1 MARADEDASD
11 FGASPEIDYLL
22 SKTTPGTLPS
32 ARLKN
37 VRAIAIVDDP
47 ATNTAFFSCLSMKD
61 DDMAD
66 QANLETK
73 VADLS
78 AERDLL
84 AEEVTRLKTR
94 VTTLETEAT
103 AKSAELSVAK
113 TDIAAV
119 AVKEERARAGD
130 ILALCQKAGKAD
142 LSAKYITDGTPTT
155 DVQKSLFDV
164 LCSGNKSIG
173 EGENDLPAGKDENAA
188 YKAEYAALSA
198 EYTKRGVTEA
208 DYVSMR
214 RIDDGKDQLTKQA
227 A

>member
-1 MARADEDASD
+1 
-11 FGASPEIDYLL
+11 LL
-22 SKTTPGTLPS
+22 TTRP
-32 ARLKN
+32 R
-37 VRAIAIVDDP
+37 IQHFFP
-47 ATNTAFFSCLSMKD
+47 AFRCKGRRHGG
-61 DDMAD
+61 

-94 VTTLETEAT
+94 VTTLETDAT

-113 TDIAAV
+113 TDSAAV

-130 ILALCQKAGKAD
+130 ILALCVKAGKAD
-142 LSAKYITDGTPTT
+142 LSAKYITDGTPTA
-155 DVQKSLFDV
+155 DVQKALFDV
-164 LCSGNKSIG
+164 LCSGNKPIG
-173 EGENDLPAGKDENAA
+173 EGDERLSRRQGR
-188 YKAEYAALSA
+188 KRGLQDRICALSA
-198 EYTKRGVTEA
+198 EYSKRGVTEA

-214 RIDDGKDQLTKQA
+214 RIDDGKDQLIKA